1 MLRHTMKR
9 ILWLIGILALGTQ
22 PAAVADAPVPS
33 GQARTTAAGTARPRS
48 SVWIDGIGSGFRT
61 GTTQTGFSLGP
72 GWGSHAFGSKNRH
85 DLALATT
92 RFGRVFTGIVG
103 EKEWYRGSPELL
115 GELWGG
121 TQSYP
126 TDRSLFGFTPI
137 IRYNFATGSRWMP
150 FVDGGVGLAY
160 TNILGRDLSTRFEFN
175 VQVGAGAHYF
185 LGRRTALTVQYR
197 WFHLSN
203 AGIKE
208 PNNGTNT
215 QILLAGL
222 SQFF

>member
-1 MLRHTMKR
+1 MKR
-9 ILWLIGILALGTQ
+9 ILWLFGILVAGAQ
-22 PAAVADAPVPS
+22 PALVAAAPIPGAQVWATS
-33 GQARTTAAGTARPRS
+33 AETARPRS
-48 SVWIDGIGSGFRT
+48 SVWIDGVGSGFRT
-61 GTTQTGFSLGP
+61 GTVQTGFSAGP

-85 DLALATT
+85 DLALGTT
-92 RFGRVFTGIVG
+92 RFGWVFSGIVG
-103 EKEWYRGSPELL
+103 EKEWYRGSPELV

-137 IRYNFATGSRWMP
+137 LRYNFATGSRWMP

-185 LGRRTALTVQYR
+185 LGERTALTLQYR

-203 AGIKE
+203 AGIKG

-215 QILLAGL
+215 QVLFGGL
-222 SQFF
+222 SRFF